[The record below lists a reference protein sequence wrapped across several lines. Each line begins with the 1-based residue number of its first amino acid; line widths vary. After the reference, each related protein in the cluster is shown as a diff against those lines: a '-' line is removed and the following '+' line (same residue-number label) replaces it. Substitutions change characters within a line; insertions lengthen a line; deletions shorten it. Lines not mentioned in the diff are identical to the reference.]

1 MESKGYTAVRKTQH
15 SSCFSPTLL
24 SEGRNVE
31 EKSGFT
37 SQVPGVGV
45 QADNLPQEHPGAA
58 GVSGLWD
65 IASPTDTSHT
75 LGTMSELHVHPRIQ
89 CAPRF
94 VFKLILLTDFL
105 RYNLYTIKLT
115 HLMHTNQ

>member
-1 MESKGYTAVRKTQH
+1 MWKRKAG
-15 SSCFSPTLL
+15 SP
-24 SEGRNVE
+24 RR
-31 EKSGFT
+31 F
-37 SQVPGVGV
+37 PGAGM
-45 QADNLPQEHPGAA
+45 QADNLPQDHPGAA

-65 IASPTDTSHT
+65 IASPSDTSHA
-75 LGTMSELHVHPRIQ
+75 LGTMSELHIHPRIQ